1 MSKLSLTVNYLKEAV
16 PVAVTSKCW
25 VNIACMSG
33 SHHHR
38 PALSRLLMES
48 EIILNNGCWAG
59 LNINSSV
66 QSIVSA
72 PVLTCPPL
80 VTIGQWSPL
89 GTSAGQ
95 GGAGKWSSVPS
106 VRCPRIIVP
115 VSLSSDYHGLSSHY
129 HNHTQAHRPPR
140 DTGIYCDFR
149 FYMLCYTCVSLAL
162 QLSHPLNQM

>member
-1 MSKLSLTVNYLKEAV
+1 
-16 PVAVTSKCW
+16 
-25 VNIACMSG
+25 MSG

-48 EIILNNGCWAG
+48 EIILNNGCGAG

-66 QSIVSA
+66 QSIVAA

-89 GTSAGQ
+89 GTSAGR

-115 VSLSSDYHGLSSHY
+115 VSLSSDYHGLSSLY

-140 DTGIYCDFR
+140 DTGIYCDSR
-149 FYMLCYTCVSLAL
+149 FYTCKFFEIP
-162 QLSHPLNQM
+162 PLNQIASSIQEMLSALTL